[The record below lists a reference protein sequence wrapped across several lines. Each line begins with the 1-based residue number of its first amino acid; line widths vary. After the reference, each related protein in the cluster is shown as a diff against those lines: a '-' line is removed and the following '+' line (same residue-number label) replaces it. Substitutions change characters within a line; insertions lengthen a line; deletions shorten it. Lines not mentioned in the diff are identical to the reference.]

1 MSIYYKTG
9 NLLEAPVDYI
19 CHQVNC
25 QGRMA
30 SGIAKQIRDRW
41 PIVYEQYMAGIN
53 ERRKKVE
60 ELCGQW
66 ESQIDVSET
75 LLGHGQ
81 NIPVSDNLTVIN
93 MFAQEYYGYDGKR
106 YTSYDAFWS
115 CLGHIKE
122 FVPKGSKIA
131 FPYKIGC
138 DRGGATWEV
147 IYMMIVTTL
156 GSDYDIEFCYL
167 EKEEQQLFEEIVKQR
182 QFSAR
187 AYYRTLKVARTI
199 ADLDDCE
206 VIRRKHLLEALCY
219 RDEKW
224 LG

>member
-1 MSIYYKTG
+1 MGIHYKTG
-9 NLLEAPVDYI
+9 NLLDAPVDYI

-93 MFAQEYYGYDGKR
+93 MFSQQYYGYDGKK
-106 YTSYDAFWS
+106 YTSYDAFWD
-115 CLGHIKE
+115 CLQGIALT
-122 FVPKGSKIA
+122 VPKGSKIG

-138 DRGGATWEV
+138 GLGGANWPVIFQMIDEV
-147 IYMMIVTTL
+147 LGEDFQVYIYTL
-156 GSDYDIEFCYL
+156 EGVE
-167 EKEEQQLFEEIVKQR
+167 
-182 QFSAR
+182 
-187 AYYRTLKVARTI
+187 
-199 ADLDDCE
+199 
-206 VIRRKHLLEALCY
+206 
-219 RDEKW
+219 
-224 LG
+224 